1 VCIGV
6 PGRLVGNRL
15 RSSIAEEQHL
25 SDTARYALLLATVS
39 AVALGA
45 VLVNRLSARLR
56 VPAPIWM
63 LVAAAIA
70 VQLIP
75 GMPSPSDTLVVEVV
89 TVALV
94 LILFDGGR
102 HIGWSRLRPALV
114 PIIVVGVLGTFL
126 TAAGGS
132 VLLQLGFGMAW
143 YVALL
148 VATAVSPTDPAVV
161 FSVLGRQEIAGR
173 SGTILEGESGAN
185 DPVGIALMGGLLAA
199 GGLTG
204 AAFGTIAVEF
214 VLQMAIGLA
223 TGLAGG
229 VALLAFMRRVT
240 LPSEALYPLRT
251 LASVLLLY
259 GVTTLLHGSGFLAV
273 FVAGIVIGGRRAPY
287 QGAIARFHAA
297 LAGLAEIVA
306 FVALGLTIDLTVLAR
321 TDVWLPGLILGLALA
336 IVIRPLVVG
345 LCLLPAELERG
356 ERAFVLFAGLKGAVP
371 ILLGLLLL
379 TADVPDAERLYGIV
393 VIVVIFSV
401 AVQGSLVPT
410 VARRLGV
417 PMQPIR
423 PGPWA
428 VGVQLQ
434 TEPDSAYQVAVAPG
448 SVVDGRTVADIADLA
463 DNVWISM
470 VVRDGALLPV
480 RGATRLRA
488 GDLVTLLIEEDSS
501 HEVAMFNKP
510 GGAER

>member
-1 VCIGV
+1 
-6 PGRLVGNRL
+6 
-15 RSSIAEEQHL
+15 L
-25 SDTARYALLLATVS
+25 SDTARYALLLASVS

-63 LVAAAIA
+63 LIAAAIA
-70 VQLIP
+70 VQVIP
-75 GMPSPSDTLVVEVV
+75 GMPSPSDALVVEVV

-132 VLLQLGFGMAW
+132 VLLHLGFGMAW

-148 VATAVSPTDPAVV
+148 VGTAVSPTDPAVV

-204 AAFGTIAVEF
+204 AAVGTIAVEF

-223 TGLAGG
+223 IGLAGG
-229 VALLAFMRRVT
+229 VALLEFMRRVT

-287 QGAIARFHAA
+287 QGEIARFHAA

-321 TDVWLPGLILGLALA
+321 MDVWLPGLILGLALA
-336 IVIRPLVVG
+336 VVIRPLVVG
-345 LCLLPAELERG
+345 LCLLPAELGRG

-379 TADVPDAERLYGIV
+379 TAEVPDAERLYGIV

-423 PGPWA
+423 PEPWA
-428 VGVQLQ
+428 VGVKLQ
-434 TEPDSAYQVAVAPG
+434 TEPDSAYQVAIAPG

-463 DNVWISM
+463 GNVWISM

-480 RGATRLRA
+480 RGDTRLRA
-488 GDLVTLLIEEDSS
+488 GDLVTLLIDEDSS

-510 GGAER
+510 DGAER

>member
-1 VCIGV
+1 M
-6 PGRLVGNRL
+6 
-15 RSSIAEEQHL
+15 

-132 VLLQLGFGMAW
+132 VLLHLGFGMAW

-161 FSVLGRQEIAGR
+161 FSVLGRQEITGR

-204 AAFGTIAVEF
+204 AAFGTIALEF

-287 QGAIARFHAA
+287 QGEIARFHAA

-463 DNVWISM
+463 GNVWISM

-488 GDLVTLLIEEDSS
+488 GDLVTLLIDEDSS

>member
-1 VCIGV
+1 VHRCAGKA
-6 PGRLVGNRL
+6 GRQSPPLVDA
-15 RSSIAEEQHL
+15 AEEQQL
-25 SDTARYALLLATVS
+25 SDTAQYALVLALIS
-39 AVALGA
+39 AAALGA
-45 VLVNRLSARLR
+45 VLVNRLTTRLK

-63 LVAAAIA
+63 LVAAAVA

-75 GMPSPSDTLVVEVV
+75 GMPTLPDVVVAQIV

-126 TAAGGS
+126 TAAGSS
-132 VLLQLGFGMAW
+132 VLLHLGFGLAW
-143 YVALL
+143 YLALL
-148 VATAVSPTDPAVV
+148 VGTAVSPTDPAVV

-199 GGLTG
+199 GGLSG
-204 AAFGTIAVEF
+204 AVADIAIEF
-214 VLQMAIGLA
+214 VLQMAVGLA
-223 TGLAGG
+223 AGVG
-229 VALLAFMRRVT
+229 GGIALLAFMRRVS

-273 FVAGIVIGGRRAPY
+273 FVAGIVMGGRRAPY
-287 QGAIARFHAA
+287 QREIERFHAA

-306 FVALGLTIDLTVLAR
+306 FVGLGLTIDLTVLAR
-321 TDVWLPGLILGLALA
+321 TDVWVPGLILGLALT

-345 LCLLPAELERG
+345 LCLLPAHLERG
-356 ERAFVLFAGLKGAVP
+356 ERAFILFAGLKGAVP

-379 TADVPDAERLYGIV
+379 TAHVPDAERLYGIV

-401 AVQGSLVPT
+401 VVQGSLVPA

-423 PGPWA
+423 PEPWTL
-428 VGVQLQ
+428 GVRLQ
-434 TEPDSAYQVAVAPG
+434 AEPDTAYQVAIAPG
-448 SVVDGRTVADIADLA
+448 SVVDGRTIEEIANLVG
-463 DNVWISM
+463 NVWVSM
-470 VVRDGALLPV
+470 VVREGVLLPA
-480 RGATRLRA
+480 RGDTQLRA
-488 GDLVTLLIEEDSS
+488 GDLVTLLIDEDSS
-501 HEVAMFNKP
+501 HEVAMFNEP
-510 GGAER
+510 ERA

>member
-1 VCIGV
+1 M
-6 PGRLVGNRL
+6 
-15 RSSIAEEQHL
+15 SE
-25 SDTARYALLLATVS
+25 TAQYALLLALLG
-39 AVALGA
+39 AIALGA

-63 LVAAAIA
+63 LVAAATA

-75 GMPSPSDTLVVEVV
+75 GMPSPPEGVVVEIV

-102 HIGWSRLRPALV
+102 HIGWSRLRPALA

-126 TAAGGS
+126 TAAGSS
-132 VLLQLGFGMAW
+132 VLLHLGFGLAW
-143 YVALL
+143 YLALL
-148 VATAVSPTDPAVV
+148 VGTAVSPTDPAVV
-161 FSVLGRQEIAGR
+161 FSILGRQEIAGR

-204 AAFGTIAVEF
+204 AAFGSIALDF

-223 TGLAGG
+223 AGLAGG
-229 VALLAFMRRVT
+229 IGLLEFMRRVS

-251 LASVLLLY
+251 LASVLLLF
-259 GVTTLLHGSGFLAV
+259 GVTTLMHGSGFLAV

-287 QGAIARFHAA
+287 QREIERFHSA

-306 FVALGLTIDLTVLAR
+306 FVGLGLTIDLTVLAR

-336 IVIRPLVVG
+336 VVIRPLVLG
-345 LCLLPAELERG
+345 LCLLPTRLDRG

-371 ILLGLLLL
+371 ILLGLLIL
-379 TADVPDAERLYGIV
+379 TAEVPDAERLYGIV
-393 VIVVIFSV
+393 VIVVVFSV

-417 PMQPIR
+417 PMQPVR
-423 PGPWA
+423 PQPWA

-434 TEPDSAYQVAVAPG
+434 TEPESAYQVAIAPG
-448 SVVDGRTVADIADLA
+448 SVVEGRTIADIADLA
-463 DNVWISM
+463 GNIWISM
-470 VVRDGALLPV
+470 VVRDGALLPA
-480 RGATRLRA
+480 RGDTRLRA
-488 GDLVTLLIEEDSS
+488 GDLVTLLIDEDSS
-501 HEVAMFNKP
+501 HEVGMFNKP
-510 GGAER
+510 GDTEP

>member
-1 VCIGV
+1 VCTGV

-15 RSSIAEEQHL
+15 RSSIAKEQHL
-25 SDTARYALLLATVS
+25 SDTAQYALIIALTGAIALA
-39 AVALGA
+39 A
-45 VLVNRLSARLR
+45 VLVNRLSVRLR
-56 VPAPIWM
+56 IPAPVWM
-63 LVAAAIA
+63 LAAAAVA
-70 VQLIP
+70 VQVIP
-75 GMPSPSDTLVVEVV
+75 VVPTLRDDAVEQVV

-94 LILFDGGR
+94 LILFNGGR

-126 TAAGGS
+126 TAAAGG
-132 VLLQLGFGMAW
+132 VLLHIGFGLAW

-148 VATAVSPTDPAVV
+148 VGTAVSPTDPAVV
-161 FSVLGRQEIAGR
+161 FSVLGQQEISGR

-199 GGLTG
+199 GGVSG
-204 AAFGTIAVEF
+204 AAVGRIAVDF
-214 VLQMAIGLA
+214 LLQMTIGVA
-223 TGLAGG
+223 AGVAGG
-229 VALLAFMRRVT
+229 IALLWFMRRIS

-273 FVAGIVIGGRRAPY
+273 FVAGILIGHRRAPY
-287 QGAIARFHAA
+287 QGEIARFHAA

-321 TDVWLPGLILGLALA
+321 MDVWLPGLILGLALA

-345 LCLLPAELERG
+345 LCLLPAQLERG

-371 ILLGLLLL
+371 ILLGVLIL

-401 AVQGSLVPT
+401 IVQGSLVPG

-417 PMQPIR
+417 PMQPLR
-423 PGPWA
+423 PEPWT
-428 VGVQLQ
+428 VGVRLRAEPETAHQVTIAAGSLVDGQ
-434 TEPDSAYQVAVAPG
+434 TVEAVAE
-448 SVVDGRTVADIADLA
+448 LA
-463 DNVWISM
+463 GNVWISI
-470 VVRDGALLPV
+470 VVRDGLLLPV
-480 RGATRLRA
+480 RGDTELRA
-488 GDLVTLLIEEDSS
+488 GDLVTLLIDEDLPQ
-501 HEVAMFNKP
+501 EVAGMFTLP
-510 GGAER
+510 SER

>member
-1 VCIGV
+1 
-6 PGRLVGNRL
+6 
-15 RSSIAEEQHL
+15 L

-132 VLLQLGFGMAW
+132 VLLHLGFGMAW

-161 FSVLGRQEIAGR
+161 FSVLGRQEITGR

-287 QGAIARFHAA
+287 QGEIARFHAA

-379 TADVPDAERLYGIV
+379 TAEVPDAERLYGIV

-463 DNVWISM
+463 GNVWISM

-488 GDLVTLLIEEDSS
+488 GDLVTLLIDEDSS

-510 GGAER
+510 GGTER

>member
-1 VCIGV
+1 M
-6 PGRLVGNRL
+6 
-15 RSSIAEEQHL
+15 

-132 VLLQLGFGMAW
+132 VLLHLGFGMAW
-143 YVALL
+143 YVALV

-287 QGAIARFHAA
+287 QGEIARFHAA

-321 TDVWLPGLILGLALA
+321 TDVWLPGVILGLALA
-336 IVIRPLVVG
+336 IVIRPVVVG

-356 ERAFVLFAGLKGAVP
+356 ERAFILFAGLKGAVP

-448 SVVDGRTVADIADLA
+448 SAVDGRTVADIADLA
-463 DNVWISM
+463 GNVWISM

-480 RGATRLRA
+480 RGDTRLRA
-488 GDLVTLLIEEDSS
+488 GDLVTLLIDEDSS

>member
-1 VCIGV
+1 
-6 PGRLVGNRL
+6 
-15 RSSIAEEQHL
+15 L
-25 SDTARYALLLATVS
+25 SETARYALLLAS
-39 AVALGA
+39 LGAIALGA
-45 VLVNRLSARLR
+45 VLVNRLSVRLR

-75 GMPSPSDTLVVEVV
+75 GMPSPPEAVVVEVV
-89 TVALV
+89 TVALL

-132 VLLQLGFGMAW
+132 VLLHVGFGMAW

-161 FSVLGRQEIAGR
+161 FSVLGKQEIAGR

-199 GGLTG
+199 GGLSG
-204 AAFGTIAVEF
+204 AAFGSIAVDF
-214 VLQMAIGLA
+214 VIQMAIGLA

-229 VALLAFMRRVT
+229 LALLGFMRHVA

-259 GVTTLLHGSGFLAV
+259 GVTTLVHGSGFLAV

-287 QGAIARFHAA
+287 QREIERFHAA

-306 FVALGLTIDLTVLAR
+306 FVGLGLTIDLDVLAR

-336 IVIRPLVVG
+336 VIIRPLVVG
-345 LCLLPAELERG
+345 LCLLPAQLARG

-371 ILLGLLLL
+371 ILLGLLIL

-423 PGPWA
+423 PEPWA

-434 TEPDSAYQVAVAPG
+434 TEPDSAYQVAIAPG
-448 SVVDGRTVADIADLA
+448 SVVDGRTVADIAELA
-463 DNVWISM
+463 GNVWISM

-480 RGATRLRA
+480 RGATRLKA

-510 GGAER
+510 GGAED

>member
-1 VCIGV
+1 
-6 PGRLVGNRL
+6 
-15 RSSIAEEQHL
+15 
-25 SDTARYALLLATVS
+25 
-39 AVALGA
+39 
-45 VLVNRLSARLR
+45 
-56 VPAPIWM
+56 
-63 LVAAAIA
+63 
-70 VQLIP
+70 
-75 GMPSPSDTLVVEVV
+75 
-89 TVALV
+89 VALV

-132 VLLQLGFGMAW
+132 VLLHLGFGMAW

-199 GGLTG
+199 GGLSG
-204 AAFGTIAVEF
+204 AAFGSIAVDF

-229 VALLAFMRRVT
+229 FALLGFMRRVT

-259 GVTTLLHGSGFLAV
+259 GVTTLMHGSGFLAV

-287 QGAIARFHAA
+287 QREIERFHAA

-306 FVALGLTIDLTVLAR
+306 FVGLGLTIDLDVLAR

-336 IVIRPLVVG
+336 VIIRPLVVG
-345 LCLLPAELERG
+345 LCLLPAQLDRG

-371 ILLGLLLL
+371 ILLGLLIL
-379 TADVPDAERLYGIV
+379 TADVPDVERLYGIV

-423 PGPWA
+423 PEPWA

-434 TEPDSAYQVAVAPG
+434 TEPDSAYQVAIAPG
-448 SVVDGRTVADIADLA
+448 SVVDGRTVADIAELA
-463 DNVWISM
+463 GNVWISM

-480 RGATRLRA
+480 RGATRLKA

>member
-1 VCIGV
+1 
-6 PGRLVGNRL
+6 
-15 RSSIAEEQHL
+15 L
-25 SDTARYALLLATVS
+25 SDTAQYALVLALTS
-39 AVALGA
+39 GVALGA
-45 VLVNRLSARLR
+45 VLVNRLSARLG

-63 LVAAAIA
+63 LVLAAVA

-75 GMPSPSDTLVVEVV
+75 GMARPPDAVVTRIV

-102 HIGWSRLRPALV
+102 HIGWARLRPALV

-132 VLLQLGFGMAW
+132 VLLHLGFGLAW
-143 YVALL
+143 YLALL
-148 VATAVSPTDPAVV
+148 VGTAVSPTDPAVV

-199 GGLTG
+199 GGMSG
-204 AAFGTIAVEF
+204 AAVGGIAIEF

-223 TGLAGG
+223 AGVG
-229 VALLAFMRRVT
+229 GGIALLAFMRRVS

-287 QGAIARFHAA
+287 QREIERFHAA

-306 FVALGLTIDLTVLAR
+306 FVGLGLTIDLTVLAQ
-321 TDVWLPGLILGLALA
+321 TDVWVPGLILGLALT

-345 LCLLPAELERG
+345 LCLLPADLERG
-356 ERAFVLFAGLKGAVP
+356 ERAFILFAGLKGAVP

-401 AVQGSLVPT
+401 VVQGGLVPT

-423 PGPWA
+423 PEPWTLA
-428 VGVQLQ
+428 VRLQ
-434 TEPDSAYQVAVAPG
+434 AEPDTAYQVAIAPG
-448 SVVDGRTVADIADLA
+448 SVVDGRTIEEIANLVG
-463 DNVWISM
+463 NVWVSM
-470 VVRDGALLPV
+470 VVREGVLLPA
-480 RGATRLRA
+480 RGDTQLQA
-488 GDLVTLLIEEDSS
+488 GDMVTLLMDEDSS
-501 HEVAMFNKP
+501 HEVAMFTESDRAQP
-510 GGAER
+510 

>member
-1 VCIGV
+1 M
-6 PGRLVGNRL
+6 
-15 RSSIAEEQHL
+15 

-132 VLLQLGFGMAW
+132 VLLHLGFGMAW

-287 QGAIARFHAA
+287 QGEIARFHAA

-401 AVQGSLVPT
+401 AVQGSLVPS

-448 SVVDGRTVADIADLA
+448 SVVDGRTVGDIADLA
-463 DNVWISM
+463 GNVWISM

-488 GDLVTLLIEEDSS
+488 GDLVTLLIDEDSS

>member
-1 VCIGV
+1 VCTGV

-15 RSSIAEEQHL
+15 RSSIAKEQHL
-25 SDTARYALLLATVS
+25 SDTAQYALIIALTGAIALA
-39 AVALGA
+39 A
-45 VLVNRLSARLR
+45 VLVNRLSVRLR
-56 VPAPIWM
+56 IPAPVWM
-63 LVAAAIA
+63 LAAAAVA
-70 VQLIP
+70 VQVIP
-75 GMPSPSDTLVVEVV
+75 VVPTLRDDAVEQVV

-94 LILFDGGR
+94 LILFNGGR

-126 TAAGGS
+126 TAAAGG
-132 VLLQLGFGMAW
+132 VLLHIGFGLAW

-148 VATAVSPTDPAVV
+148 VGTAVSPTDPAVV
-161 FSVLGRQEIAGR
+161 FSVLGQQEISGR

-199 GGLTG
+199 GGVSG
-204 AAFGTIAVEF
+204 AAVGRIAVDF
-214 VLQMAIGLA
+214 LLQMTIGVA
-223 TGLAGG
+223 AGVAGG
-229 VALLAFMRRVT
+229 IALLWFMRRIS

-273 FVAGIVIGGRRAPY
+273 FVAGILIGHRRAPY
-287 QGAIARFHAA
+287 QGEIARFHAA

-321 TDVWLPGLILGLALA
+321 MDVWLPGLILGLALA

-345 LCLLPAELERG
+345 LCLLPAQLERG

-371 ILLGLLLL
+371 ILLGVLIL

-401 AVQGSLVPT
+401 IVQGSLVPG

-417 PMQPIR
+417 PMQPLR
-423 PGPWA
+423 PEPWA
-428 VGVQLQ
+428 VGVRLRAEPETAHQVTIAAGSLVDGQ
-434 TEPDSAYQVAVAPG
+434 TVEAVAE
-448 SVVDGRTVADIADLA
+448 LA
-463 DNVWISM
+463 GNVWISI
-470 VVRDGALLPV
+470 VVRDGLLLPV
-480 RGATRLRA
+480 RGDTELRA
-488 GDLVTLLIEEDSS
+488 GDLVTLLIDEDLPQ
-501 HEVAMFNKP
+501 EVAGMFTLP
-510 GGAER
+510 SER

>member
-1 VCIGV
+1 
-6 PGRLVGNRL
+6 
-15 RSSIAEEQHL
+15 L
-25 SDTARYALLLATVS
+25 SETARYALLLAS
-39 AVALGA
+39 LGAIALGA
-45 VLVNRLSARLR
+45 VLVNRLSVRLR

-75 GMPSPSDTLVVEVV
+75 GMPSPPEAVVVEVV
-89 TVALV
+89 TVALL

-132 VLLQLGFGMAW
+132 VLLHLGFGMAW

-161 FSVLGRQEIAGR
+161 FSVLGKQEIAGR

-199 GGLTG
+199 GGLSG
-204 AAFGTIAVEF
+204 AAFGGIAVDF
-214 VLQMAIGLA
+214 VIQMAIGLA
-223 TGLAGG
+223 IGLAGG
-229 VALLAFMRRVT
+229 FALLAFMRHVA

-259 GVTTLLHGSGFLAV
+259 GVTTLVHGSGFLAV

-287 QGAIARFHAA
+287 QREIERFHAA

-306 FVALGLTIDLTVLAR
+306 FVGLGLTIDLDVLAR

-336 IVIRPLVVG
+336 VIIRPLVVG
-345 LCLLPAELERG
+345 LCLLPAQLARG

-371 ILLGLLLL
+371 ILLGLLIL
-379 TADVPDAERLYGIV
+379 TANVPDAERLYGIV

-417 PMQPIR
+417 PMQPVR
-423 PGPWA
+423 PEPWA

-434 TEPDSAYQVAVAPG
+434 TEPDSAYQVAIAPG
-448 SVVDGRTVADIADLA
+448 SVVDGRTVADIAELA
-463 DNVWISM
+463 GNVWISM
-470 VVRDGALLPV
+470 VVRDGVLLPV
-480 RGATRLRA
+480 REATRLKA
-488 GDLVTLLIEEDSS
+488 GDLVTLLIDEDSS

-510 GGAER
+510 GEGEL

>member
-132 VLLQLGFGMAW
+132 VLLHLGFGMAW

-161 FSVLGRQEIAGR
+161 FSVLGRQEITGR

-204 AAFGTIAVEF
+204 AAFGTIALEF

-259 GVTTLLHGSGFLAV
+259 GVTTLVHGSGFLAV

-287 QGAIARFHAA
+287 QGEIARFHAA

-463 DNVWISM
+463 GNVWISM

-488 GDLVTLLIEEDSS
+488 GDLVTLLIDEDSS

-510 GGAER
+510 GGTER

>member
-1 VCIGV
+1 
-6 PGRLVGNRL
+6 
-15 RSSIAEEQHL
+15 L
-25 SDTARYALLLATVS
+25 SETARYALLLAS
-39 AVALGA
+39 LGAIALGA
-45 VLVNRLSARLR
+45 VLVNRLSVRLR

-75 GMPSPSDTLVVEVV
+75 GMPSPPEAVVVEVV
-89 TVALV
+89 TVALL

-132 VLLQLGFGMAW
+132 VLLHLGFGMAW

-161 FSVLGRQEIAGR
+161 FSVLGKQEIAGR

-199 GGLTG
+199 GGLSG
-204 AAFGTIAVEF
+204 AAFGGIAVDF
-214 VLQMAIGLA
+214 VIQMAIGLA

-229 VALLAFMRRVT
+229 FALLAFMRHVA

-259 GVTTLLHGSGFLAV
+259 GVTTLVHGSGFLAV

-287 QGAIARFHAA
+287 QREIERFHAA

-306 FVALGLTIDLTVLAR
+306 FVGLGLTIDLDVLAR

-336 IVIRPLVVG
+336 VIIRPLVVG
-345 LCLLPAELERG
+345 LCLLPAQLARG
-356 ERAFVLFAGLKGAVP
+356 ERVFVLFAGLKGAVP
-371 ILLGLLLL
+371 ILLGLLIL
-379 TADVPDAERLYGIV
+379 TANVPDAERLYGIV

-423 PGPWA
+423 PEPWA

-434 TEPDSAYQVAVAPG
+434 TEPDSAYQVAIAPG
-448 SVVDGRTVADIADLA
+448 SVVDGRTVADIAELA
-463 DNVWISM
+463 GNVWISM
-470 VVRDGALLPV
+470 VVRDGVLLPV
-480 RGATRLRA
+480 REATRLKA
-488 GDLVTLLIEEDSS
+488 GDLVTLLIDEDSS

-510 GGAER
+510 GEDER

>member
-1 VCIGV
+1 
-6 PGRLVGNRL
+6 
-15 RSSIAEEQHL
+15 L
-25 SDTARYALLLATVS
+25 SETARYALLLALLG
-39 AVALGA
+39 AIALGA

-75 GMPSPSDTLVVEVV
+75 GMPSPPEAVVVEVV

-132 VLLQLGFGMAW
+132 VLLHLGFGMAW

-199 GGLTG
+199 GGFSGT
-204 AAFGTIAVEF
+204 AFGSIAVEF

-229 VALLAFMRRVT
+229 FALLAFMRRVT

-259 GVTTLLHGSGFLAV
+259 GVTTLMHGSGFLAV

-287 QGAIARFHAA
+287 QREIERFHAA

-306 FVALGLTIDLTVLAR
+306 FVGLGLTIDLDVLAR

-336 IVIRPLVVG
+336 VIIRPLVVG
-345 LCLLPAELERG
+345 LCLLPAQLDRG

-371 ILLGLLLL
+371 ILLGLLIL

-423 PGPWA
+423 PEPWA

-434 TEPDSAYQVAVAPG
+434 TEPDSAYQVAIAPG
-448 SVVDGRTVADIADLA
+448 SVVDGRTVADIAELA
-463 DNVWISM
+463 GNVWISM
-470 VVRDGALLPV
+470 VVRDGVLLPV
-480 RGATRLRA
+480 RGATRLKA

>member
-1 VCIGV
+1 M
-6 PGRLVGNRL
+6 
-15 RSSIAEEQHL
+15 SE
-25 SDTARYALLLATVS
+25 TARYALLLAS
-39 AVALGA
+39 LGAIALGA

-75 GMPSPSDTLVVEVV
+75 GMPSPPEAVVVEVV

-132 VLLQLGFGMAW
+132 VLLHLGFGMAW

-199 GGLTG
+199 GGLSG
-204 AAFGTIAVEF
+204 AAFGSIAVDF

-229 VALLAFMRRVT
+229 FALLGFMRRVT

-259 GVTTLLHGSGFLAV
+259 GVTTLMHGSGFLAV

-287 QGAIARFHAA
+287 QREIERFHAA

-306 FVALGLTIDLTVLAR
+306 FVGLGLTIDLDVLAR

-336 IVIRPLVVG
+336 VIIRPLVVG
-345 LCLLPAELERG
+345 LCLLPAQLDRG

-371 ILLGLLLL
+371 ILLGLLIL
-379 TADVPDAERLYGIV
+379 TADVPDVERLYGIV

-423 PGPWA
+423 PEPWA

-434 TEPDSAYQVAVAPG
+434 TEPDSAYQVAIAPG
-448 SVVDGRTVADIADLA
+448 SVVDGRTVADIAELA
-463 DNVWISM
+463 GNVWISM

-480 RGATRLRA
+480 RGATRLKA

-510 GGAER
+510 GSAER

>member
-1 VCIGV
+1 
-6 PGRLVGNRL
+6 
-15 RSSIAEEQHL
+15 L
-25 SDTARYALLLATVS
+25 SETARYALLLALLG
-39 AVALGA
+39 AIALGA

-75 GMPSPSDTLVVEVV
+75 GMPSPPEAVVVEVV

-132 VLLQLGFGMAW
+132 VLLHLGFGMAW

-199 GGLTG
+199 GGLSG
-204 AAFGTIAVEF
+204 AAFGSIAVDF

-229 VALLAFMRRVT
+229 FALLGFMRRVT

-259 GVTTLLHGSGFLAV
+259 GVTTLMHGSGFLAV

-287 QGAIARFHAA
+287 QREIERFHAA

-306 FVALGLTIDLTVLAR
+306 FVGLGLTIDLDVLAR

-336 IVIRPLVVG
+336 VIIRPLVVG
-345 LCLLPAELERG
+345 LCLLPAQLDRG

-371 ILLGLLLL
+371 ILLGLLIL

-401 AVQGSLVPT
+401 AVQGSLVPA

-423 PGPWA
+423 PEPWA
-428 VGVQLQ
+428 VRVQLQ
-434 TEPDSAYQVAVAPG
+434 TEPDSAYQVAIAPG
-448 SVVDGRTVADIADLA
+448 SVVDGRTVADIAELA
-463 DNVWISM
+463 GNVWISM
-470 VVRDGALLPV
+470 VVRDGVLLPV
-480 RGATRLRA
+480 RGATRLKA

>member
-1 VCIGV
+1 VHRCAGKA
-6 PGRLVGNRL
+6 GRQSPPLVD
-15 RSSIAEEQHL
+15 SAEEQQL
-25 SDTARYALLLATVS
+25 SDTAQYALVLALTS

-45 VLVNRLSARLR
+45 VLVNRLSVRLG
-56 VPAPIWM
+56 VPAPLWM
-63 LVAAAIA
+63 LAAAAVA

-75 GMPSPSDTLVVEVV
+75 GMPTPPDSVVAQIV

-126 TAAGGS
+126 TAAGSG
-132 VLLQLGFGMAW
+132 VLLHLGFGLAW
-143 YVALL
+143 YLALL
-148 VATAVSPTDPAVV
+148 VGTAVSPTDPAVV

-199 GGLTG
+199 GGLSG
-204 AAFGTIAVEF
+204 AAVGGIALEF

-223 TGLAGG
+223 AGVAGG
-229 VALLAFMRRVT
+229 VGLLAFMRRIS

-251 LASVLLLY
+251 LASVLLIY

-273 FVAGIVIGGRRAPY
+273 FVAGIVIGHRRAPY
-287 QGAIARFHAA
+287 QREIERFHAA

-306 FVALGLTIDLTVLAR
+306 FVGLGLTIDLTVLAR
-321 TDVWLPGLILGLALA
+321 MDVWLPGLVLGLALA

-345 LCLLPAELERG
+345 LCLLPAHLERG
-356 ERAFVLFAGLKGAVP
+356 ERVFILFAGLKGAVP

-401 AVQGSLVPT
+401 VVQGSLVPA

-423 PGPWA
+423 PEPWTLA
-428 VGVQLQ
+428 VRLQ
-434 TEPDSAYQVAVAPG
+434 TEPDTAYQVAIAPG
-448 SVVDGRTVADIADLA
+448 SVVDGRTVEEIADLVG
-463 DNVWISM
+463 NVWISM
-470 VVRDGALLPV
+470 IVRAGVLLPA
-480 RGATRLRA
+480 RGDTRLRA
-488 GDLVTLLIEEDSS
+488 GDLVTLLIDEDSS
-501 HEVAMFNKP
+501 HEVAMFT
-510 GGAER
+510 ERDRA